1 MYNIDIKDSR
11 WAEAH
16 IRIIDFKRRIDMKP
30 LDLNRSVHDLV
41 KEYPELQQI
50 MYDLG
55 FTEINKKAMLN
66 SIGKI
71 MTIPKGAKMKG
82 ISMLDVVSTLTSKG
96 FQLVG
101 EMPSTVNL
109 DEAGSEDVKPSG
121 APESKEER
129 TALLKGYLKRLGEGE
144 DLESVRA
151 DFVEKF
157 NSVDASEIMQAEQEL
172 IAEGTPI
179 TEIQKL
185 CDLHSALFHGAT
197 QEEKIA
203 NAGSAVIE
211 SMKAKKQEEIKNTL
225 AANSTGPMSTAEERE
240 KLQQDKLQLAASL
253 IAIPGHPLETLT
265 RENDVLA
272 QRISDTRAAIENKAS
287 NEEILNK
294 FEGVREI
301 AIHYAEK
308 GDLIYPHL
316 NVQYGI
322 SGPSNVMWTVDDE
335 IRDEMTALTKKCT
348 FDDAWFEKVLAVLTR
363 AEEMIYKESNIL
375 FPICA
380 LNFAT
385 EEWYRIYHDS
395 KDYADCM
402 GIVANVWPEAEEY
415 EKTMFDK
422 KPEGEVV
429 ENAISSSNN
438 DEIVMPGGHV
448 TLEQLTALLNT
459 IPVEITFVDEN
470 NINRYFNEGPKLFKR
485 PSMAID
491 REVFSCHPPKIE
503 PMVRTII
510 EDFRNGVR
518 DEFPVWVEKQG
529 KTMLVKYM
537 AVRDKNGKYLGTAE
551 FVQEM
556 DFAKEHFQ
564 SEDK

>member
-1 MYNIDIKDSR
+1 MG
-11 WAEAH
+11 EAH

-101 EMPSTVNL
+101 EMPSTINL
-109 DEAGSEDVKPSG
+109 DGAGSEDVKPSG

-144 DLESVRA
+144 ELESVRA

-225 AANSTGPMSTAEERE
+225 AANSTGQMSTAEERE
-240 KLQQDKLQLAASL
+240 KLQQDKLQLAATL

-272 QRISDTRAAIENKAS
+272 LRISDTRAAIENKAS

-335 IRDEMTALTKKCT
+335 IRDEMTALTKNRA
-348 FDDAWFEKVLAVLTR
+348 FDDAWFERVSAVLTR

-422 KPEGEVV
+422 KPEGEAV
-429 ENAISSSNN
+429 ENAASSSNN

-491 REVFSCHPPKIE
+491 REVFSCHPPKIA

-518 DEFPVWVEKQG
+518 DEFPVWAEKQG
-529 KTMLVKYM
+529 KTMLIKYM

>member
-225 AANSTGPMSTAEERE
+225 AANSTGQMSTAEERE

-429 ENAISSSNN
+429 ENATSSSNN

>member
-1 MYNIDIKDSR
+1 MISGYT
-11 WAEAH
+11 
-16 IRIIDFKRRIDMKP
+16 RRIDMKP
-30 LDLNRSVHDLV
+30 LDLSRSVYDLI

-55 FTEINKKAMLN
+55 FTEINKKAMLH
-66 SIGKI
+66 SVGKI

-82 ISMLDVVSTLTSKG
+82 ISMLDLISTLTSKG
-96 FQLVG
+96 FKIVG
-101 EMPSTVNL
+101 EMPSSINS
-109 DEAGSEDVKPSG
+109 DKQDAEASS
-121 APESKEER
+121 ASTTPESKEER
-129 TALLKGYLKRLGEGE
+129 NALLKVYLKRLGEGE
-144 DLESVRA
+144 DIESVRA

-157 NSVDASEIMQAEQEL
+157 SSVDASEIMQAEQDL

-179 TEIQKL
+179 SEIQQL
-185 CDLHSALFHGAT
+185 CDLHSALFHGST
-197 QEEKIA
+197 KEEKIA
-203 NAGSAVIE
+203 NAEKAAIA
-211 SMKAKKQEEIKNTL
+211 SMKAKKQEEIKKTL
-225 AANSTGPMSTAEERE
+225 TANSTGPMSTAEERE

-265 RENDVLA
+265 RENEVLA
-272 QRISDTRAAIENKAS
+272 ERISDMRSAIENKS
-287 NEEILNK
+287 GKEELLSK

-316 NVQYGI
+316 NVKYGI

-335 IRDEMTALTKKCT
+335 IRDEMSTLIKNCT
-348 FDDAWFEKVLAVLTR
+348 FDEAWFDKVSAVLVR
-363 AEEMIYKESNIL
+363 ADEMIYKESNIL

-380 LNFAT
+380 LNFTT
-385 EEWYRIYHDS
+385 EEWYGIYHDS

-422 KPEGEVV
+422 DAEAESA
-429 ENAISSSNN
+429 ENTISSPNN

-448 TLEQLTALLNT
+448 TLEQMTALLNT
-459 IPVEITFVDEN
+459 IPLEITFVDDN

-485 PSMAID
+485 PAMAID

-537 AVRDKNGKYLGTAE
+537 AVRDKDGKYLGTAE

-564 SEDK
+564 NENK

>member
-101 EMPSTVNL
+101 EMPSTINL
-109 DEAGSEDVKPSG
+109 DGAGSEDVKPSG

-144 DLESVRA
+144 ELESVRA

-240 KLQQDKLQLAASL
+240 KLQQDKLQLAATL

-335 IRDEMTALTKKCT
+335 IRDEMTALTKKCA

-422 KPEGEVV
+422 KPEGEAV
-429 ENAISSSNN
+429 ENTTSSSNN

-537 AVRDKNGKYLGTAE
+537 AVRDKDGKYLGTAE

-556 DFAKEHFQ
+556 DFAKEYFQ

>member
-1 MYNIDIKDSR
+1 MISGYT
-11 WAEAH
+11 
-16 IRIIDFKRRIDMKP
+16 RRIDMKP
-30 LDLNRSVHDLV
+30 LDLSRSVYDLV

-55 FTEINKKAMLN
+55 FTEINKKAMLH
-66 SIGKI
+66 SVGKI

-82 ISMLDVVSTLTSKG
+82 ISMLDLISTLTSKG
-96 FQLVG
+96 FKIVG
-101 EMPSTVNL
+101 EMPSSINSDKKDAEVASASTT
-109 DEAGSEDVKPSG
+109 
-121 APESKEER
+121 PESKEER
-129 TALLKGYLKRLGEGE
+129 NALLKVYLKRLGEGE
-144 DLESVRA
+144 DIESVRA

-157 NSVDASEIMQAEQEL
+157 SSVDASEIMQAEQEL

-179 TEIQKL
+179 SEIQQL
-185 CDLHSALFHGAT
+185 CDLHSALFHGST
-197 QEEKIA
+197 KEEKIA
-203 NAGSAVIE
+203 NAEKAAIA
-211 SMKAKKQEEIKNTL
+211 SMKAKKQEEIKKTL

-265 RENDVLA
+265 RENEVLA
-272 QRISDTRAAIENKAS
+272 ERISDMRAAIENKS
-287 NEEILNK
+287 GKEDLLSK
-294 FEGVREI
+294 LEGVREI

-316 NVQYGI
+316 NVKYGI

-335 IRDEMTALTKKCT
+335 IRDEMSALIKNST
-348 FDDAWFEKVLAVLTR
+348 FDEAWFDKVSAVLVR
-363 AEEMIYKESNIL
+363 ADEMIYKESNIL

-380 LNFAT
+380 LNFT
-385 EEWYRIYHDS
+385 SEEWYGIYHDS

-415 EKTMFDK
+415 EKTMFNK
-422 KPEGEVV
+422 AAKAESA
-429 ENAISSSNN
+429 ENTISSPNN

-448 TLEQLTALLNT
+448 TLEQMTALLNT
-459 IPVEITFVDEN
+459 IPLEITFVDDN

-485 PSMAID
+485 PTMAID

-537 AVRDKNGKYLGTAE
+537 AVRDKDGKYLGTAE

-564 SEDK
+564 SENK

>member
-144 DLESVRA
+144 ELESVRA

-203 NAGSAVIE
+203 NAGNAVIE

-272 QRISDTRAAIENKAS
+272 QRISDTRVAIENKAS

-335 IRDEMTALTKKCT
+335 IRDEMTALTKNRA
-348 FDDAWFEKVLAVLTR
+348 FDDAWFERVSAVLTR

-422 KPEGEVV
+422 KSEGEAV
-429 ENAISSSNN
+429 ENATSSSNN

-459 IPVEITFVDEN
+459 VPVEITFVDEN

>member
-1 MYNIDIKDSR
+1 
-11 WAEAH
+11 
-16 IRIIDFKRRIDMKP
+16 MKP
-30 LDLNRSVHDLV
+30 LDLSRSVYDLV

-55 FTEINKKAMLN
+55 FTEINKKAMLH
-66 SIGKI
+66 SVGKI

-82 ISMLDVVSTLTSKG
+82 ISMLDIISTLTSKG
-96 FQLVG
+96 FKIVG
-101 EMPSTVNL
+101 EMPSNINSDKQDAEVASASTT
-109 DEAGSEDVKPSG
+109 
-121 APESKEER
+121 PESKEER

-144 DLESVRA
+144 DLESVKA
-151 DFVEKF
+151 DFVES
-157 NSVDASEIMQAEQEL
+157 SVDASEIMQAEQEL

-179 TEIQKL
+179 SEIQQL
-185 CDLHSALFHGAT
+185 CDLHSALFHGST
-197 QEEKIA
+197 REEKIA
-203 NAGSAVIE
+203 NAEKAAIA
-211 SMKAKKQEEIKNTL
+211 SMKAKKQEEIKKTL
-225 AANSTGPMSTAEERE
+225 ATNSTGPMSTAEERE

-265 RENDVLA
+265 RENEVLA
-272 QRISDTRAAIENKAS
+272 ERISDMRSAIENKS
-287 NEEILNK
+287 GKEDLLSK

-316 NVQYGI
+316 NVKYGI

-335 IRDEMTALTKKCT
+335 IRDEMSALIKNCT
-348 FDDAWFEKVLAVLTR
+348 FDEAWFDKVSAVLVR
-363 AEEMIYKESNIL
+363 ADEMIYKESNIL

-380 LNFAT
+380 LNFTT
-385 EEWYRIYHDS
+385 EEWYGIYHDS

-422 KPEGEVV
+422 AAEAESA
-429 ENAISSSNN
+429 ENTISSPNN

-448 TLEQLTALLNT
+448 TLEQMTALLNT
-459 IPVEITFVDEN
+459 IPLEITFVDDN

-485 PSMAID
+485 PAMAID

-537 AVRDKNGKYLGTAE
+537 AVRDKDGKYLGTAE

-564 SEDK
+564 NENK

>member
-1 MYNIDIKDSR
+1 
-11 WAEAH
+11 
-16 IRIIDFKRRIDMKP
+16 MKP

-101 EMPSTVNL
+101 EMPSTINL
-109 DEAGSEDVKPSG
+109 DGAGSEDVKPSG

-144 DLESVRA
+144 ELESVRA

-240 KLQQDKLQLAASL
+240 KLQQDKLQLAATL
-253 IAIPGHPLETLT
+253 IAITGHPLETLT

-335 IRDEMTALTKKCT
+335 IRDEMTALTKNRA
-348 FDDAWFEKVLAVLTR
+348 FDDAWFERVSAVLTR

-422 KPEGEVV
+422 KSEGEAV
-429 ENAISSSNN
+429 ENATSSSNN

-459 IPVEITFVDEN
+459 VPVEITFVDEN

-491 REVFSCHPPKIE
+491 REVFSCHPPKIA

-518 DEFPVWVEKQG
+518 DEFPVWAEKQG
-529 KTMLVKYM
+529 KTMLIKYM
-537 AVRDKNGKYLGTAE
+537 AVRDKDGKYLGTAE

>member
-1 MYNIDIKDSR
+1 
-11 WAEAH
+11 
-16 IRIIDFKRRIDMKP
+16 MKP
-30 LDLNRSVHDLV
+30 LDLSRSVYDLV

-55 FTEINKKAMLN
+55 FTEINKKAMLH
-66 SIGKI
+66 SVGKI

-82 ISMLDVVSTLTSKG
+82 ISMLDIISTLTSKG
-96 FQLVG
+96 FKIVS
-101 EMPSTVNL
+101 EMPSNINSDKQDAEVASASTT
-109 DEAGSEDVKPSG
+109 
-121 APESKEER
+121 PESKEER
-129 TALLKGYLKRLGEGE
+129 NALLKVYLKRLGEGE
-144 DLESVRA
+144 DIESVRA

-157 NSVDASEIMQAEQEL
+157 SSVDASEIMQAEQDL

-179 TEIQKL
+179 SEIQQL
-185 CDLHSALFHGAT
+185 CDLHSALFHGST
-197 QEEKIA
+197 KEEKIA
-203 NAGSAVIE
+203 NAEKAAIA
-211 SMKAKKQEEIKNTL
+211 SMKAKKQEEIKKTL
-225 AANSTGPMSTAEERE
+225 ANNSTGPMSTAEERE

-265 RENDVLA
+265 RENEVLA
-272 QRISDTRAAIENKAS
+272 ERISDMRSAIENKS
-287 NEEILNK
+287 GKEELLSK

-316 NVQYGI
+316 NVKYGI

-335 IRDEMTALTKKCT
+335 IRDEMSTLIKNCT
-348 FDDAWFEKVLAVLTR
+348 FDEAWFDKVSAVLVR
-363 AEEMIYKESNIL
+363 ADEMIYKESNIL

-380 LNFAT
+380 LNFTT
-385 EEWYRIYHDS
+385 EEWYGIYHDS

-422 KPEGEVV
+422 AAEAESA
-429 ENAISSSNN
+429 ENTISSPNN

-448 TLEQLTALLNT
+448 TLEQMTALLNT
-459 IPVEITFVDEN
+459 IPLEITFVDDN

-485 PSMAID
+485 PTMAID

-537 AVRDKNGKYLGTAE
+537 AVRDKDGKYLGTAE

-564 SEDK
+564 NESK

>member
-1 MYNIDIKDSR
+1 MYNRDIKDSR

-101 EMPSTVNL
+101 EMPSTINL
-109 DEAGSEDVKPSG
+109 DGAGSEDVKPSG

-144 DLESVRA
+144 ELESVRA

-225 AANSTGPMSTAEERE
+225 AANSTGQMSTAEERE

-308 GDLIYPHL
+308 ATSSTLI
-316 NVQYGI
+316 
-322 SGPSNVMWTVDDE
+322 
-335 IRDEMTALTKKCT
+335 
-348 FDDAWFEKVLAVLTR
+348 
-363 AEEMIYKESNIL
+363 
-375 FPICA
+375 
-380 LNFAT
+380 
-385 EEWYRIYHDS
+385 
-395 KDYADCM
+395 
-402 GIVANVWPEAEEY
+402 
-415 EKTMFDK
+415 
-422 KPEGEVV
+422 
-429 ENAISSSNN
+429 
-438 DEIVMPGGHV
+438 
-448 TLEQLTALLNT
+448 
-459 IPVEITFVDEN
+459 
-470 NINRYFNEGPKLFKR
+470 
-485 PSMAID
+485 
-491 REVFSCHPPKIE
+491 
-503 PMVRTII
+503 
-510 EDFRNGVR
+510 
-518 DEFPVWVEKQG
+518 
-529 KTMLVKYM
+529 
-537 AVRDKNGKYLGTAE
+537 
-551 FVQEM
+551 
-556 DFAKEHFQ
+556 
-564 SEDK
+564 

>member
-1 MYNIDIKDSR
+1 MISGYT
-11 WAEAH
+11 
-16 IRIIDFKRRIDMKP
+16 RRIDMKP
-30 LDLNRSVHDLV
+30 LDLSRSVYDLI

-55 FTEINKKAMLN
+55 FTEINKKAMLH
-66 SIGKI
+66 SVGKI

-82 ISMLDVVSTLTSKG
+82 ISMLDIISTLTSKG
-96 FQLVG
+96 FKIVG
-101 EMPSTVNL
+101 EMPSSINS
-109 DEAGSEDVKPSG
+109 DKQDAEASS
-121 APESKEER
+121 ASTTPESKEER
-129 TALLKGYLKRLGEGE
+129 NALLKVYLKRLGEGE
-144 DLESVRA
+144 DIESVRA

-157 NSVDASEIMQAEQEL
+157 SSVDASEIMQAEQDL

-179 TEIQKL
+179 SEIQQL
-185 CDLHSALFHGAT
+185 CDLHSALFHGST
-197 QEEKIA
+197 KEEKIA
-203 NAGSAVIE
+203 NAEKAAIA
-211 SMKAKKQEEIKNTL
+211 SMKAKKQEEIKKTL
-225 AANSTGPMSTAEERE
+225 TANSTGPMSTAEERE

-265 RENDVLA
+265 RENEVLA
-272 QRISDTRAAIENKAS
+272 ERISDMRAAIENKS
-287 NEEILNK
+287 GKEELLSK

-316 NVQYGI
+316 NVKYGI

-335 IRDEMTALTKKCT
+335 IRDEMSTLIKNCT
-348 FDDAWFEKVLAVLTR
+348 FDEAWFDKVSAVLVR
-363 AEEMIYKESNIL
+363 ADEMIYKESNIL

-380 LNFAT
+380 LNFTT
-385 EEWYRIYHDS
+385 EEWYGIYHDS

-422 KPEGEVV
+422 AAEAESV
-429 ENAISSSNN
+429 ENTISSPNN

-448 TLEQLTALLNT
+448 TLEQMTALLNT
-459 IPVEITFVDEN
+459 IPLEITFVDDN

-485 PSMAID
+485 PAMAID

-537 AVRDKNGKYLGTAE
+537 AVRDKDGKYLGTAE

-564 SEDK
+564 NENK

>member
-1 MYNIDIKDSR
+1 MYNRDIKDSR

-16 IRIIDFKRRIDMKP
+16 IGIIDFKRRIDMKP

-101 EMPSTVNL
+101 EMPSTINL
-109 DEAGSEDVKPSG
+109 DGAGSEDVKPSG

-144 DLESVRA
+144 ELESVRA

-240 KLQQDKLQLAASL
+240 KLQQDKLQLASSL

-335 IRDEMTALTKKCT
+335 IRDEMTALTKNRA
-348 FDDAWFEKVLAVLTR
+348 FDDAWFERVSAVLTR

-422 KPEGEVV
+422 KPEGEAV
-429 ENAISSSNN
+429 ENATSSSNN

-491 REVFSCHPPKIE
+491 REVFSCHPPKIA

-518 DEFPVWVEKQG
+518 DEFPVWAEKQG
-529 KTMLVKYM
+529 KTMLIKYM

>member
-1 MYNIDIKDSR
+1 MISGYT
-11 WAEAH
+11 
-16 IRIIDFKRRIDMKP
+16 RRIDMKP
-30 LDLNRSVHDLV
+30 LDLSRSVYDLV

-55 FTEINKKAMLN
+55 FTEINKKAMLH
-66 SIGKI
+66 SVGKI

-82 ISMLDVVSTLTSKG
+82 ISMLDLISTLTSKG
-96 FQLVG
+96 FKIVG
-101 EMPSTVNL
+101 EMPNSINSDKQDAEASSASTT
-109 DEAGSEDVKPSG
+109 
-121 APESKEER
+121 PESKEER
-129 TALLKGYLKRLGEGE
+129 NALLKVYLKRLGEGE
-144 DLESVRA
+144 DIESVRA

-157 NSVDASEIMQAEQEL
+157 SSVDASEIMQAEQEL

-179 TEIQKL
+179 SEIQQL
-185 CDLHSALFHGAT
+185 CDLHSALFHGST
-197 QEEKIA
+197 KEEKIA
-203 NAGSAVIE
+203 NAEKAAIA
-211 SMKAKKQEEIKNTL
+211 SMKAKKQEEIKQTL

-265 RENDVLA
+265 RENEVLA
-272 QRISDTRAAIENKAS
+272 ERISDMRAAIENKS
-287 NEEILNK
+287 GKEDLLSK

-316 NVQYGI
+316 NVKYGI

-335 IRDEMTALTKKCT
+335 IRDEMSSLIKNST
-348 FDDAWFEKVLAVLTR
+348 FDEAWFDKVSAVLVR
-363 AEEMIYKESNIL
+363 ADEMIYKETNIL

-380 LNFAT
+380 LNFTT
-385 EEWYRIYHDS
+385 EEWYGIYHDS

-422 KPEGEVV
+422 DAEAESA
-429 ENAISSSNN
+429 ENTISSPNN

-448 TLEQLTALLNT
+448 TLEQMTALLNT
-459 IPVEITFVDEN
+459 IPLEITFVDDN

-485 PSMAID
+485 PTMAID

-537 AVRDKNGKYLGTAE
+537 AVRDKDGKYLGTAE

-564 SEDK
+564 SENK

>member
-1 MYNIDIKDSR
+1 MYNRDIKDSR

-50 MYDLG
+50 MYNLG

-101 EMPSTVNL
+101 EMPSTINL
-109 DEAGSEDVKPSG
+109 DGAGSEDVKPSG

-144 DLESVRA
+144 ELESVRA

-240 KLQQDKLQLAASL
+240 KLQQDKLQLASSL

-335 IRDEMTALTKKCT
+335 IRDEMTALTKNRA
-348 FDDAWFEKVLAVLTR
+348 FDDAWFERVSAVLTR

-422 KPEGEVV
+422 KPEGEAV
-429 ENAISSSNN
+429 ENATSSSNN

-491 REVFSCHPPKIE
+491 REVFSCHPPKIA

-518 DEFPVWVEKQG
+518 DEFPVWAEKQG
-529 KTMLVKYM
+529 KTMLIKYM

>member
-1 MYNIDIKDSR
+1 MYNRDIKDSR

-144 DLESVRA
+144 ELESVRA

-225 AANSTGPMSTAEERE
+225 AANSTGQMSTAEERE
-240 KLQQDKLQLAASL
+240 KLQQDKLQLAATL

-335 IRDEMTALTKKCT
+335 IRDEMTALTKNRA
-348 FDDAWFEKVLAVLTR
+348 FDDAWFERVSAVLTR

-429 ENAISSSNN
+429 ENATSSSNN

-491 REVFSCHPPKIE
+491 REVFSCHPPKIA

-518 DEFPVWVEKQG
+518 DEFPVWAEKQG
-529 KTMLVKYM
+529 KTMLIKYM
-537 AVRDKNGKYLGTAE
+537 AVRDKDGKYLGTAE